1 VIAHEFWLRLDLLS
15 GCRGRQQHA
24 DADFFGISGQFRV
37 SVPDMASAGL
47 RARLESIVLI
57 RVLLVV
63 NDPLLERRL
72 ETIVAPLDTAMATA
86 PPRAVLWDRV
96 RAFPADLVVISRAAL
111 EDPIENTI
119 RTIQALPESPETIVV
134 CEREDAEERARLLIA
149 GCTAVLNSSLDDA
162 MLRDVFD
169 AFVTRHRQTGIDRL
183 QRQLDSDLP
192 TFDDFSSASA
202 SMKTFLHIARR
213 VAGSE
218 SSLLIQGETGVGKER
233 LARAIHGASARASGP
248 FVPVTLAA
256 LPENLLEA
264 ELFGHGK
271 GAFTGAL
278 GARRGCFELAHGGTL
293 LLDEIG
299 DLPRHLQVKLLRV
312 LQERT
317 IQRLGSENAIDI
329 NVRVI
334 AATNRNLL
342 DEIKA
347 GRFREDL
354 YYRLGVVTLEMPPLR
369 ERREDIPDLLS
380 RFFGDSRTRLK
391 SRVSGFSA
399 EAVNA
404 LQEYAWPGNVREL
417 INVVERA
424 ILLAEG
430 DEVSIDNLP
439 ATIVPGRVVLGTPGS
454 LLEALCTP
462 GWQEREWKDVRD
474 ATVEACERIY
484 FSELLARTHGNL
496 KRTAS
501 AAGINPKSLYG
512 VMKRHRLEKKEFKR
526 PGAPSVRT

>member
-1 VIAHEFWLRLDLLS
+1 MVPGDYPGH
-15 GCRGRQQHA
+15 
-24 DADFFGISGQFRV
+24 ADFFGIRGRFRV
-37 SVPDMASAGL
+37 SVPDMAFVD
-47 RARLESIVLI
+47 RRTRLGNPVLI

-63 NDPLLERRL
+63 NDPELEQRL
-72 ETIVAPLDTAMATA
+72 ESIVAPLDAAMATA

-119 RTIQALPESPETIVV
+119 RTIQALPESPETVVV
-134 CEREDAEERARLLIA
+134 CDHEDAEERARLLIA
-149 GCTAVLNSSLDDA
+149 GCTAVVNSNLNDA

-183 QRQLDSDLP
+183 QRQLDVDLP
-192 TFDDFSSASA
+192 TFDDFSSANA

-256 LPENLLEA
+256 FPENLLEA
-264 ELFGHGK
+264 ELFGHAK

-317 IQRLGSENAIDI
+317 IQRLGSEKSIDI

-347 GRFREDL
+347 GHFREDL

-369 ERREDIPDLLS
+369 QRQEDISGLLS
-380 RFFGDSRTRLK
+380 RFFRDFRIRQKG
-391 SRVSGFSA
+391 RVSGFST
-399 EAVNA
+399 EAVRA

-430 DEVSIDNLP
+430 DEIAIYDLP
-439 ATIVPGRVVLGTPGS
+439 ATIVPGRVALGTPAS

-462 GWQEREWKDVRD
+462 EWREKKWRDVRD

-484 FSELLARTHGNL
+484 FSELLARTRGNL
-496 KRTAS
+496 KQTAL

-512 VMKRHRLEKKEFKR
+512 VMKRHRLEKSQFKG
-526 PGAPSVRT
+526 PDVPSVGT